1 MPPIGK
7 ADHDIVY
14 VEYDIKAKR
23 IQQAPRKIYL
33 YKRADMDG
41 LRDHLARYRDSF
53 LSSDHSHMS
62 VNDMWVSFKSEV
74 LAAIERFIPSKMTK
88 TKYSSP
94 WIDSSIKRLIKRRD
108 RLYFRARK
116 SCSPDIKSHYKRFR
130 AHVQKVIRDAYRKHI
145 SGIFSF
151 DTDSADPDCPRKNEK
166 AKKFW
171 SFVKSLKKDAFGI
184 NSLRE
189 NGILKT
195 DTLDKANI
203 CNRQFESAFTRESD
217 TEIPSKGTSPFSPM
231 GEITV
236 DPKGVLK
243 LLNNL
248 NIHKASGPDGLS
260 ARVLKECS
268 SEISVMLAL
277 IYNES
282 LAQGTV
288 PDDWRQANVAPVFK
302 KGEKYNAANYRPVSL
317 TCICCK
323 TLEHIIVSNI
333 NKHLAFQS
341 ILADC
346 QHGFRSQ
353 RSCETQLVQFYHDM
367 VSNLDGARDR
377 GQKQTDVIIMDFAKA
392 FDKVPHRRLLY
403 KLGYYGIRGS
413 THKWISS
420 WLSEGSQ
427 KVVLDGQASDPV
439 PVLSGVPQGSV
450 LGLVLFLIFI
460 NDLPD
465 NIRSSV
471 RLFADDCVLYR
482 NIKSPI
488 DCQILQDDLD
498 SLSQWETDWQMKFNV
513 AKCHSLR
520 VTRHLPDKQILFDYT
535 LHQQKLEQVQ
545 SVKYLGLTNTNN
557 LDWGQHVSE
566 ISCKATK
573 TMGFLR
579 RNLAL
584 APRHTKEVAY
594 KTLVRPQLE
603 YAAPIWKPYHKLQI
617 QEVEKVQR
625 TAARWTCRRWKN
637 TSSVGDMLDELEWPS
652 LEARRDQSSLTFF
665 YKIHSGTVYLDKDK
679 YLTPAPNLQRTRASH
694 DLQYTRYFAYSD
706 ALKNS
711 FFPRTIPLWNNLPS
725 SVVSSKTIEEFKGL
739 I

>member
-1 MPPIGK
+1 M
-7 ADHDIVY
+7 V
-14 VEYDIKAKR
+14 
-23 IQQAPRKIYL
+23 
-33 YKRADMDG
+33 DG
-41 LRDHLARYRDSF
+41 ISS
-53 LSSDHSHMS
+53 LS
-62 VNDMWVSFKSEV
+62 N
-74 LAAIERFIPSKMTK
+74 
-88 TKYSSP
+88 
-94 WIDSSIKRLIKRRD
+94 
-108 RLYFRARK
+108 
-116 SCSPDIKSHYKRFR
+116 
-130 AHVQKVIRDAYRKHI
+130 
-145 SGIFSF
+145 IFSF
-151 DTDSADPDCPRKNEK
+151 DMDSADPDCPRKNEK

-217 TEIPSKGTSPFSPM
+217 TEIPSKGTSPFTPM

-268 SEISVMLAL
+268 SEISPMLAL

-333 NKHLAFQS
+333 NKHLAFES

-377 GQKQTDVIIMDFAKA
+377 SQKQTDVIIMDFAKA

-420 WLSEGSQ
+420 WLSERSQ

-450 LGLVLFLIFI
+450 LGPVLFLIFI

-488 DCQILQDDLD
+488 DCQILQDDLN

-513 AKCHSLR
+513 AKCHSMR
-520 VTRHLPDKQILFDYT
+520 VTRHLPDNQILFDYT

-545 SVKYLGLTNTNN
+545 SAKYLGLTITDN

-584 APRHTKEVAY
+584 APKHTKEVAY

-603 YAAPIWKPYHKLQI
+603 YAAPIWNPYHKLQI

-625 TAARWTCRRWKN
+625 TAARWTCRRWRN

-652 LEARRDQSSLTFF
+652 LEARREQSSLTFF
-665 YKIHSGTVYLDKDK
+665 YKIHSGTVSLDKDK

-711 FFPRTIPLWNNLPS
+711 FFPRTIPLWNSLPS
-725 SVVSSKTIEEFKGL
+725 SVVSSQTIEEFKGL